1 MIVVLRGQAGR
12 RVGRPSGPS
21 RRGGVHPRLFAR
33 VACYQQPVTVAA
45 SRSTARRVVS
55 VEGTWLSRNENS
67 FTWPSAPRVNPVN
80 EITPVSEP
88 VLAWMSPAAH
98 LVGLVT

>member
-1 MIVVLRGQAGR
+1 MAGHIL
-12 RVGRPSGPS
+12 GCS
-21 RRGGVHPRLFAR
+21 PRCAFYPPG
-33 VACYQQPVTVAA
+33 CYQQPVTVAA

-67 FTWPSAPRVNPVN
+67 FTWPSAPRANPLS

-88 VLAWMSPAAH
+88 VLASISPAAH
-98 LVGLVT
+98 RVGLVT